1 MQIELNK
8 VLEKLFDTLI
18 GLIPTLSEVK
28 SAGEADRISTA
39 QRGPSVLQAGGWPP
53 PLPDPGQSSL
63 GDSSQRL
70 CRCPYEGQNRFRNI
84 TSASLKVT

>member
-28 SAGEADRISTA
+28 STAEANRISTA
-39 QRGPSVLQAGGWPP
+39 QRGPSVLQAGG
-53 PLPDPGQSSL
+53 
-63 GDSSQRL
+63 
-70 CRCPYEGQNRFRNI
+70 
-84 TSASLKVT
+84 

>member
-18 GLIPTLSEVK
+18 ALIPTLSEVK
-28 SAGEADRISTA
+28 STAEANRISTA
-39 QRGPSVLQAGGWPP
+39 QRQRGPSVLQAGGWPP
-53 PLPDPGQSSL
+53 PLPDPGQQSSL

-70 CRCPYEGQNRFRNI
+70 CRCPYK
-84 TSASLKVT
+84 S